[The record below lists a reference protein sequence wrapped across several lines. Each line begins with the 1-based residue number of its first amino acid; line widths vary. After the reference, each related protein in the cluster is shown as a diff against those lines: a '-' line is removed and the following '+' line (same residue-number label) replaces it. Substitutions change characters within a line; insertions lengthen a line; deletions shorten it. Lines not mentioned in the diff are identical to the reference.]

1 MLILRRR
8 AGESFLIGNDI
19 KVTVMATRDKE
30 VQIAIDAPKDVQVL
44 RSELVSA
51 MDANREAADEQS
63 LPQELLAAFSPL
75 LAPGRPDEA

>member
-1 MLILRRR
+1 M
-8 AGESFLIGNDI
+8 
-19 KVTVMATRDKE
+19 
-30 VQIAIDAPKDVQVL
+30 L